1 MKEIKHGTIT
11 TPLGFRANALCCGIK
26 KKKDL
31 ALIYSVICAN
41 AAGVFTTNRMRA
53 ACVDI
58 DLLNLRR
65 GRAQAIIVNSGNA
78 NCCTGQKGKKDAWRV
93 VSALAKQLELE
104 KEEILVAS
112 TGVIGK
118 FLPAD
123 KIVRSIPDL
132 VDGLDFN
139 KGKEAATAIMTTDTF
154 SKQAAMEI
162 NIAGKKVRIGA
173 VAKGAGMIRPDMATM
188 LCFITTDANITSAAL
203 KLALKEAVDGSFNRI
218 SVDAQMS
225 TNDSVIILANAL
237 ARNPLICKQG
247 RNLRLFTC
255 ALTFVCQ
262 KLARMIVE
270 DAEGATKVIRIL
282 VAGARSNK
290 EAKQAAY
297 AVADSLLV
305 KTMIAGAN
313 PNWGRI
319 PAALGAAKVD
329 FAAEKLKIALQKQVV
344 YRNSAPGGIKRE
356 KLIKLLKKKE
366 VEIDINLASGKHE
379 YSLLSCDL
387 TCEYVRI
394 NTAYN

>member
-31 ALIYSVICAN
+31 ALIYSVICAQ
-41 AAGVFTTNRMRA
+41 AAGVFTTNRVKA
-53 ACVDI
+53 APVDI
-58 DLLNLRR
+58 DLLNLRG

-93 VSALAKQLELE
+93 VDALAKQLEVE
-104 KEEILVAS
+104 GEEILIAS

-123 KIVRSIPDL
+123 KIVKAIPGL
-132 VDGLDFN
+132 VDGLDFD
-139 KGKEAATAIMTTDTF
+139 KGKDVATAIMTTDTF
-154 SKQAAMEI
+154 PKQAAIEVD
-162 NIAGKKVRIGA
+162 IAGKKVQIGA

-203 KLALKEAVDGSFNRI
+203 KRALKEAVDSSFNCI

-237 ARNPLICKQG
+237 ARNPLIHKEG
-247 RNLRLFTC
+247 RNSRLFSS
-255 ALTFVCQ
+255 ALAFVCK
-262 KLARMIVE
+262 KLARMIIE
-270 DAEGATKVIRIL
+270 DAEGATKVIRVSI
-282 VAGARSNK
+282 AGARTDK

-297 AVADSLLV
+297 AVADSVLV

-319 PAALGAAKVD
+319 PAALGAAKVE
-329 FAAEKLKIALQKQVV
+329 FAPEKLKIALQKQLV
-344 YRNSAPGGIKRE
+344 YKNAAPAGIKRE

-366 VEIDINLASGKHE
+366 VEIEINLGSGKYE
-379 YSLLSCDL
+379 YSLLTCDL